1 MCASRILV
9 LTNPTSG
16 RVVDGLA
23 TFLWVLLAILSVAL
37 IGLVLIHRGRGGG
50 ITDVF
55 GGGIASGIQS
65 SAVGERNLTRTTW
78 AVAVLW
84 GLIIVLLG
92 LIDRFTF

>member
-1 MCASRILV
+1 MQALETILWILLV
-9 LTNPTSG
+9 ITSL
-16 RVVDGLA
+16 V
-23 TFLWVLLAILSVAL
+23 L

-65 SAVGERNLTRTTW
+65 SAVGERNLSRITW

-84 GLIIVLLG
+84 GMIIILLG
-92 LIDRFTF
+92 LIARFSG